1 MADDHSKVMGNDS
14 TTDVTSVE
22 VTAET
27 LDLFDKCLEQ
37 LFVQALQTGSQI
49 LLATHKELIVVR
61 QLLSPS
67 EE

>member
-1 MADDHSKVMGNDS
+1 MGNDS

>member
-1 MADDHSKVMGNDS
+1 
-14 TTDVTSVE
+14 

-27 LDLFDKCLEQ
+27 FDLFDKCLEQ